1 MGLHL
6 NKLQGIIEGQ
16 LHSSGITRIEVMS
29 EGYLFR
35 LLVFE
40 EQPKNRLGKTVFLV
54 IKESEIAISKIKP
67 IDISI
72 SNKPECI
79 VSKIVCGD
87 MLAQI
92 YLQIGTE
99 TISSIITSESLHRL
113 GIAEGERVYALIKAN
128 EIYLENTVD

>member
-1 MGLHL
+1 MNRLS
-6 NKLQGIIEGQ
+6 GIIQ
-16 LHSSGITRIEVMS
+16 SQKHSSGISRIEVMS
-29 EGYLFR
+29 QGYLFR

-40 EQPKNRLGKTVFLV
+40 ESPKNRVGKNVYLI
-54 IKESEIAISKIKP
+54 IKESEIAVCKTKP
-67 IDISI
+67 TEISI

-113 GIAEGERVYALIKAN
+113 GITEGERVYALIKAN

>member
-16 LHSSGITRIEVMS
+16 KHSSGITRIEVMS

-54 IKESEIAISKIKP
+54 IKESEIAISKTKP

-72 SNKPECI
+72 SNKPECKVTKI
-79 VSKIVCGD
+79 VSGE

-92 YLQIGTE
+92 YLQLGSAS
-99 TISSIITSESLHRL
+99 ISSIITSESIQRL
-113 GIAEGERVYALIKAN
+113 GIREGDTVCALIKAN
-128 EIYLENTVD
+128 EIYLESTVD